1 MGCTSSIPR
10 EEIEPEFPVWNG
22 NMDSIQEYI
31 DKIEAYNAYQMQKFE
46 SVNLEY
52 MKYQPT
58 DEEIEKE
65 LEKLADMA
73 I

>member
-31 DKIEAYNAYQMQKFE
+31 AKIEAYNAYQMQKFE
-46 SVNLEY
+46 SAKLEY
-52 MKYQPT
+52 EKYEPT
-58 DEEIEKE
+58 DEEIEAE
-65 LEKLADMA
+65 LEKLANNTL
-73 I
+73 